1 MVRKVYLFIFVVVLS
16 GHSLFAQDAHAFK
29 PTEYQIKA
37 AFLYQFAK
45 FVQWPDSVFA
55 DSTKQIIIGI
65 LGEDPF
71 GDDLDN
77 TVQNKY
83 IHGRQ
88 IGIERYDRLNQLKD
102 CQILFISNSETKN
115 LTAIFSKL
123 RYTSILTVG
132 DTENFSR
139 EGGMINF
146 VRKENKIHFEIN
158 ADAAQEAGLKLS
170 SKLLN
175 LAKIVESSPK

>member
-1 MVRKVYLFIFVVVLS
+1 MTRRVYLFLFIAVLS
-16 GHSLFAQDAHAFK
+16 VHGVSAQDAPAFK

-77 TVQNKY
+77 TVRGKY

-88 IGIERYDRLNQLKD
+88 IQIKRYDRLDHLND
-102 CQILFISNSETKN
+102 CQILFISDSETKN
-115 LTAIFSKL
+115 LTAIFNKL
-123 RYTSILTVG
+123 RHTSMLTVG
-132 DTENFSR
+132 DTENFGR
-139 EGGMINF
+139 EGGIINF
-146 VRKENKIHFEIN
+146 IRKENKIHFEIN
-158 ADAAQEAGLKLS
+158 VNAAQAAGLKLS

-175 LAKIVESSPK
+175 LAKIVEGRS